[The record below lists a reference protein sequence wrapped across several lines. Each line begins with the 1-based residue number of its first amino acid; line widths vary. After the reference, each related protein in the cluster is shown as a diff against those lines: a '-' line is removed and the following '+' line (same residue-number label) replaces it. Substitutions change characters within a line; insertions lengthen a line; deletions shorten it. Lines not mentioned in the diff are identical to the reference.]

1 MKNITE
7 TILVAVLLTVGCAT
21 NSPQPVTAV
30 EIKSVPIFATD
41 THDDPAYEGVY
52 WIEISDARNSYRIM
66 WDQTAVR
73 LSTNVP
79 YRFELAIIPAW
90 AKYEGA
96 SPCPGGTWPPG
107 FVKRILDGNTVVWED
122 PYWQGYSVEYG
133 TGGPP

>member
-1 MKNITE
+1 MTAKIIT
-7 TILVAVLLTVGCAT
+7 VSVLLAVGCAT
-21 NSPQPVTAV
+21 TPRDKFTAV
-30 EIKSVPIFATD
+30 EITSVPRFAAD

-107 FVKRILDGNTVVWED
+107 FLQRILAGNTVVWED
-122 PYWQGYSVEYG
+122 PYWKDYSAEYG
-133 TGGPP
+133 TAGP